1 MRKILFLLLTCCC
14 LNLTLPFSASAAPV
28 RSSCSE
34 YYIDMETRTVDIIN
48 QIRAKHNLAPL
59 TVWNQLCEISR
70 GHCLNMAE
78 KKCSFGHDG
87 FDKRSKGVDSD
98 KFVYRFGENVAF
110 NFNYKDP
117 VKVAVEGWMES
128 PGHRKNILGD
138 YNETGVGIVQN
149 TRGEWY
155 LTQLFAKRAAE

>member
-1 MRKILFLLLTCCC
+1 MKKLFTLLLTCCC
-14 LNLTLPFSASAAPV
+14 IQILPFPAFAASL
-28 RSSCSE
+28 RTSQSE
-34 YYIDMETRTVDIIN
+34 YYLDMEYRTVDMIN
-48 QIRAKHNLAPL
+48 QIRAKHNLPPL
-59 TVWNQLCEISR
+59 EIWHQLCEISR

-78 KKCSFGHDG
+78 KKCGFGHDG
-87 FDKRSKGVDSD
+87 FDRRSKNLKSD
-98 KFVYRFGENVAF
+98 RFVYRFGENVAT